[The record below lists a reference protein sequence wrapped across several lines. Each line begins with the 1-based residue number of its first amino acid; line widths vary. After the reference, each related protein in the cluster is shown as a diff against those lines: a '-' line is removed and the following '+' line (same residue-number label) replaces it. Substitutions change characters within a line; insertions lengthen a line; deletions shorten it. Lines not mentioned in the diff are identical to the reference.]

1 MSGNYVFVVDGD
13 SAGVADTALRPL
25 RVALLGFGTVGRS
38 VTRILVERPELG
50 GRLQLTHV
58 FNRRVSLK
66 RADWVP
72 ESVTWTE
79 DLDELFASNPDV
91 IVEVVGGVR
100 PAGDWVR
107 GALARGISVVTANK
121 TLLAAEGP
129 ALLHLAAS
137 TGAQIRFEA
146 AVGGGVPLVQG
157 VGEGLA
163 GDTLTRV
170 IGILNGTSNYVLSR
184 MKTGD
189 ESMDAVLDEARRLGY
204 AEAEPSAD
212 IDGDDAAAKLV
223 VLAGIAFGRHLPL
236 AAVPRRSIRPIAA
249 ADFRYAARLG
259 CTIRQI
265 ALVEVAADG
274 ADALHAFV
282 GPALVPAGSSFGR
295 NDGADNIVT
304 LCGRYGGSST
314 FSGAGAGGSATAVAV
329 VSDLLAL
336 AERWTPPAHRTA
348 ASSRGPGSDPCTVD
362 HQGQTPVLA
371 PAAWR
376 AGTLAAA
383 SQRPYYLR
391 FVVRDAPGILASIAS
406 ALAREGINLDAVLQD
421 PGYPKEA
428 LVFVV
433 TVEPCEEFALER
445 ALRAIA
451 GAECHS
457 EPPLALPMLLGV

>member
-1 MSGNYVFVVDGD
+1 VNGNYAFVVDRD
-13 SAGVADTALRPL
+13 LAGVAGTALRPL
-25 RVALLGFGTVGRS
+25 QVALLGFGTVGRS

-58 FNRRVSLK
+58 FNRRVSRK

-79 DLDELFASNPDV
+79 DLDELFASDPDV

-107 GALARGISVVTANK
+107 RALERGISVVTANK
-121 TLLAAEGP
+121 MLLAAEGP

-157 VGEGLA
+157 VREGLA

-189 ESMDAVLDEARRLGY
+189 ASMDAVLDEARRLGY
-204 AEAEPSAD
+204 AEADPSAD

-236 AAVPRRSIRPIAA
+236 AAVPRRSIRSIAA

-265 ALVEVAADG
+265 ALVEAAADG
-274 ADALHAFV
+274 TDALHAFV

-304 LCGRYGGSST
+304 LCGRYGGSSS
-314 FSGAGAGGSATAVAV
+314 FSGAGAGGPATAVAV

-336 AERWTPPAHRTA
+336 AERRTSGPNRA
-348 ASSRGPGSDPCTVD
+348 PEGRPGPLGPGV
-362 HQGQTPVLA
+362 GQPA
-371 PAAWR
+371 PRVWE
-376 AGTLAAA
+376 AGTLVAT
-383 SQRPYYLR
+383 SERPYYLR

-421 PGYPKEA
+421 PGYPKDA

-433 TVEPCEEFALER
+433 TVEPCEEFALNT

-457 EPPLALPMLLGV
+457 DPPLALPMLLGV

>member
-1 MSGNYVFVVDGD
+1 MNGNYAFVVDRD
-13 SAGVADTALRPL
+13 SAGVAGTAQRPL

-50 GRLQLTHV
+50 GRLQLTHI

-66 RADWVP
+66 KADWVP
-72 ESVTWTE
+72 ESVTWAE
-79 DLDELFASNPDV
+79 DLDELFASDPDV

-107 GALARGISVVTANK
+107 RALERGISVVTANK
-121 TLLAAEGP
+121 MLLAAEGP

-146 AVGGGVPLVQG
+146 AVGGGVPLVHG
-157 VGEGLA
+157 VREGLA

-204 AEAEPSAD
+204 AEADPSAD

-265 ALVEVAADG
+265 ALVEAAADG
-274 ADALHAFV
+274 TDALHAFV

-304 LCGRYGGSST
+304 LCGRYGGSSS

-336 AERWTPPAHRTA
+336 AERRTSGPNRA
-348 ASSRGPGSDPCTVD
+348 QAGRPGPFGPGVGQPAPC
-362 HQGQTPVLA
+362 A
-371 PAAWR
+371 
-376 AGTLAAA
+376 
-383 SQRPYYLR
+383 YYLR

-421 PGYPKEA
+421 PGYPKDA

-433 TVEPCEEFALER
+433 TVEPCEEFAVNT

-451 GAECHS
+451 SAECHS

>member
-1 MSGNYVFVVDGD
+1 MNGNYAFVVDRD
-13 SAGVADTALRPL
+13 SASVAGTVQRPL
-25 RVALLGFGTVGRS
+25 QVALLGFGTVGRS

-58 FNRRVSLK
+58 FNRRVSRK

-107 GALARGISVVTANK
+107 RALERGISVVTANK
-121 TLLAAEGP
+121 TLLAADGP

-157 VGEGLA
+157 VREGLA
-163 GDTLTRV
+163 GDTLTRA

-189 ESMDAVLDEARRLGY
+189 ESMGAVLDEARRLGY
-204 AEAEPSAD
+204 AEADPSAD

-236 AAVPRRSIRPIAA
+236 AAVPRRSIRSITA

-274 ADALHAFV
+274 TDALHAFV

-304 LCGRYGGSST
+304 LCGRYGGSSS
-314 FSGAGAGGSATAVAV
+314 FSGAGAGGAATAVAV

-336 AERWTPPAHRTA
+336 AERRTSGPNRAPGPKAPGRPVGEWRPGTVVA
-348 ASSRGPGSDPCTVD
+348 ASE
-362 HQGQTPVLA
+362 
-371 PAAWR
+371 
-376 AGTLAAA
+376 
-383 SQRPYYLR
+383 RPYYVR

-421 PGYPKEA
+421 PGYPREA

-433 TVEPCEEFALER
+433 TVEPCEEFALET
-445 ALRAIA
+445 ALRTIA
-451 GAECHS
+451 DADCHS
-457 EPPLALPMLLGV
+457 EAPLALPMLLGV